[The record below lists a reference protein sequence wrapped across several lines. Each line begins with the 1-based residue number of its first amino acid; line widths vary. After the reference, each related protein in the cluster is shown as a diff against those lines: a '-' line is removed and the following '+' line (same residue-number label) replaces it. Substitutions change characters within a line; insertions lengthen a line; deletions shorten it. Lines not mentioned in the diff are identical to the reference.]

1 MKSCK
6 ECINFNLNYGVST
19 SSVYEKPH
27 GICNLN
33 LSKEKF
39 KNIDD
44 CCENF
49 EQRKNCKSVNDIII
63 KSNQE
68 QIINLLNANNI
79 IIERYLTTKKENII
93 E

>member
-1 MKSCK
+1 M
-6 ECINFNLNYGVST
+6 NYGVSK

-27 GICNLN
+27 GMCNFN
-33 LSKEKF
+33 LSNEKF